1 GRRDHRQREHHGQH
15 QNRTDNSAQ
24 SGTIKSCQAA
34 HTQRGQPRNAGQHRA
49 QIQHQPRVVAGGE
62 PRRHSEKTQGRP
74 GAEPAC
80 ALTTMPARLTF
91 LGIVAFWLTMNVLL
105 WRAEFGARG
114 GDTPVP
120 VQLVWRKILTA
131 PDASSLSVYQAG
143 DRMGYCEFSTGV
155 GQQMATFDEDKPP
168 PEGIGTRGGYQIH
181 LAGNV
186 ALGDFTNRL
195 KFDGR
200 VQFTPAH
207 QWQELNLK
215 ITSRLALIEI
225 RSLATNQLAH
235 VKFSNDGMPVLER
248 DFTFADLQN
257 PGALVRA
264 LTGNFTD
271 GWFGGF
277 DLPELVPAAAAQN

>member
-1 GRRDHRQREHHGQH
+1 
-15 QNRTDNSAQ
+15 
-24 SGTIKSCQAA
+24 
-34 HTQRGQPRNAGQHRA
+34 
-49 QIQHQPRVVAGGE
+49 
-62 PRRHSEKTQGRP
+62 
-74 GAEPAC
+74 
-80 ALTTMPARLTF
+80 MPARLTF

-277 DLPELVPAAAAQN
+277 DLPELVPAAAAQNIQWDARRTRVKIGTEAVPVYRLETSLLGHAVVVDVSTLGEILHVELPGDISARIDEWSKP